1 MKPARLQSQN
11 QDSVKTSLILH
22 RKVGL
27 FAWTL
32 DALDFHVAT
41 QTYHEL
47 AITFGVTPEDISWGV
62 TLVLMLR
69 FIGGAI
75 FGTAADIFGRKWPL
89 VCNFILIIILET
101 CTGFCQTFRQF
112 LAVRA
117 LFGIAMGGV
126 YGNAAATALEDCP
139 EEARGLL
146 SGLYQSGYN
155 LGYLLA
161 VAFWKAFYGTRYG
174 WRSLFWLSAALP
186 VILIIVRMCLPE
198 TRAYRER
205 IDNRANQGGV
215 RSVFAEVKLAVGRHW
230 LLLLYL
236 ILLMTGFSYMV
247 SIPPSQTIQRRF
259 TNIHFRLMDHKTSMH

>member
-1 MKPARLQSQN
+1 MQSQN
-11 QDSVKTSLILH
+11 QDSMRTSLILH
-22 RKVGL
+22 CKVGF
-27 FAWTL
+27 FAWTF

-47 AITFGVTPEDISWGV
+47 AITFEVTPEDISWGV

-101 CTGFCQTFRQF
+101 GTGFCQTYRQF

-139 EEARGLL
+139 EKARGLL
-146 SGLYQSGYN
+146 SGIYQSGYS

-161 VAFWKAFYGTRYG
+161 VAFWKAFYGTQYG
-174 WRSLFWLSAALP
+174 WRSLFWLSAVLP
-186 VILIIVRMCLPE
+186 VILIIVRICLPE
-198 TRAYRER
+198 TRVYQER
-205 IDNRANQGGV
+205 LHNRADQGGV
-215 RSVFAEVKLAVGRHW
+215 RSVFAEAKLAVRHHW

-236 ILLMTGFSYMV
+236 IFLMTGFSYMV
-247 SIPPSQTIQRRF
+247 SNLRSQIIEWSF
-259 TNIHFRLMDHKTSMH
+259 TNILFRLMDHKTSMH